1 MCITGLQAKAGSWA
15 WSHSEWSNM
24 LWLRKG
30 CSCRLGL
37 LVDVISVWLQA
48 GPLPIIMVVKVGT
61 QAGPQGEDMLGTH
74 NL

>member
-1 MCITGLQAKAGSWA
+1 M
-15 WSHSEWSNM
+15 
-24 LWLRKG
+24 
-30 CSCRLGL
+30 GL
-37 LVDVISVWLQA
+37 LVDVISVWLQV